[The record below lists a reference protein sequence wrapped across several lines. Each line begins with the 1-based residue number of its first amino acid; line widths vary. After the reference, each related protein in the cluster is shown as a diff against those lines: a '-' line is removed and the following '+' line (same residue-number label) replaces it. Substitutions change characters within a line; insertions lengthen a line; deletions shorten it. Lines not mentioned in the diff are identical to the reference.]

1 MKDNSRKLKSSSLS
15 GGLAKT
21 PSAYSTNRPVIRV
34 QPDLET
40 LLTLDQGSPKRATK
54 RNIPIPKV
62 RTAAKKDNRFP
73 STYSLLDQRGI
84 VGQHLL

>member
-40 LLTLDQGSPKRATK
+40 LLTLD
-54 RNIPIPKV
+54 
-62 RTAAKKDNRFP
+62 
-73 STYSLLDQRGI
+73 
-84 VGQHLL
+84 